1 MLLEDYLSVI
11 KTDPKFLE
19 FTKEEIKELFSNCE
33 MKEYKK
39 GSDIIKEGDMGDKLY
54 IIADGEV
61 GISKVVSN
69 QVVFFITTLKKGD
82 IFGEMAIISSYPRSA
97 NVFAKTDVKL
107 IYLSKDAFELL
118 KRDNPVVF
126 GKFAWILAK
135 ILAERLYKIEDR
147 IKSILSATLTQVIV

>member
-1 MLLEDYLSVI
+1 MSLENYLSVI
-11 KTDPKFLE
+11 KTDPKFIE
-19 FTKEEIKELFSNCE
+19 FNKEEIKELFSYCE
-33 MKEYKK
+33 LKDYKK
-39 GSDIIKEGDMGDKLY
+39 GSDIITEGDIGDKLY

-61 GISKVVSN
+61 GISKIVSN

-107 IYLSKDAFELL
+107 VYLSKDAFELIR
-118 KRDNPVVF
+118 KDNPVIF
-126 GKFAWILAK
+126 GKISWILAK

-147 IKSILSATLTQVIV
+147 IKSILSTTLTQVIV